1 MLFLESQPALVVD
14 HILVLFVKR
23 VKQYERKDCQTY
35 ARGRVV
41 DYNKEAGRLPPTTA
55 TSNTQTCQWTG
66 LSSWKI
72 QVEARVSLGAM
83 IRLVVSKSWLVW

>member
-66 LSSWKI
+66 LLTMQQLEDPSGGVGLI
-72 QVEARVSLGAM
+72 GRHDQVGGQ
-83 IRLVVSKSWLVW
+83 

>member
-35 ARGRVV
+35 ARGR
-41 DYNKEAGRLPPTTA
+41 LPPTTA

-66 LSSWKI
+66 LLTMQQLEDPSGGVGLI
-72 QVEARVSLGAM
+72 GRHDQVGGQ
-83 IRLVVSKSWLVW
+83 